1 MITYILLS
9 LTNKIFKTNTL
20 ENLHDRCRTNG
31 LAIYYTLLYT
41 FHKYGAVMFVDAN
54 ERRINMKRRGQ
65 IILGFAIAV
74 LLIVA
79 IIKFFIK
86 TKLIF
91 NLINDEN
98 LYQITIVLAI
108 VLAST
113 IIYLIIRSVLGFSAK
128 RIKKVKARMN
138 K

>member
-1 MITYILLS
+1 
-9 LTNKIFKTNTL
+9 
-20 ENLHDRCRTNG
+20 
-31 LAIYYTLLYT
+31 
-41 FHKYGAVMFVDAN
+41 MFVDAN

-98 LYQITIVLAI
+98 IYQMTIVLAI

-113 IIYLIIRSVLGFSAK
+113 IIYLIIRSVLGLSAK